1 MSPTSNQN
9 FVAQS
14 YAEWRRS
21 LRPFE
26 PQLTAGFARPPREV
40 TTLPHGA
47 VHGVPAGFH
56 PTCTGP
62 AVRGALLR
70 VLLRGVLRA
79 SYPPLRASYPPLSP
93 IPKPGTH
100 AVHSLPLV
108 TWILHPVTARSKA
121 GLGTTS
127 TSWWIG
133 NPATRGAMFFSIRL
147 SSARIRRSS
156 SLFCLSSNCLALVL
170 RSSTQSALVLPLF

>member
-1 MSPTSNQN
+1 M
-9 FVAQS
+9 AQS
-14 YAEWRRS
+14 YAEWRLS

-79 SYPPLRASYPPLSP
+79 SYPPLSP
-93 IPKPGTH
+93 IPKPGKH
-100 AVHSLPLV
+100 AVNSVPFASGVLGQ
-108 TWILHPVTARSKA
+108 VTARIKS
-121 GLGTTS
+121 GLGHRVQFTAV
-127 TSWWIG
+127 I
-133 NPATRGAMFFSIRL
+133 PARHAAACCNSFIL
-147 SSARIRRSS
+147 
-156 SLFCLSSNCLALVL
+156 
-170 RSSTQSALVLPLF
+170 Q